1 MEVARYLTTGARVLA
16 LTAAVVMLGAVPVAQ
31 TPSTPSRPTFA
42 VTVDQVEVDVTVV
55 DASGKF
61 VTGLAPEDFQVFE
74 DGRPQRIGTFS
85 FVDLP
90 RERQQPFLIGG
101 RPTAPDVR
109 SNRNA
114 LAGRVYVLVL
124 DDLNVNPIRSL
135 YVRRSARQFVER
147 HFGPHD
153 LAAVVASSGRKDV
166 AQEFT
171 SDPSLLLRAIDAFVG
186 QRLPSSEIQRID
198 NYYQAELLSN
208 LDQTTQMGREE
219 EETVLNPITRMQSF
233 DPSHLERGARAVG
246 VLESMRNLTEY
257 LEGVPGRR
265 KALLWFSEGLDYPMA
280 DAFSSVDGNALI
292 QLTQEAVR
300 AAARSNV
307 NIYALDPRGLI
318 GLTADFI
325 DMTRSGGPDR
335 MGLDMMRLD
344 GSRAM
349 LGGTQALLDEMRLTQ
364 ASLETLAE
372 STGGFAAVNTNSFA
386 DAFDRIVEANSQY
399 YLLGYAAPNHP
410 RNGQFHRIEVKVN
423 RPGVTVVARRGYP
436 ALSRNPTR
444 EERSQAALQRWT
456 LDRRHG
462 GTDDTSIEL
471 RAALN
476 RAVQQ
481 TGLEIAVQ
489 AVALKAASGT
499 TPTVVLTVEVNGS
512 ELVFTEQ
519 ANALVADTIELSY
532 FALDGDGEP
541 LGATRSAVNLAILPN
556 THQRVKT
563 HGVRLTARTAMP
575 RGRYQLR
582 IGARDVNGGK
592 IGTVFSDL
600 IVPDF
605 ASEPLMI
612 SGLLVSSTSAGDVL
626 TAQRDLP
633 AERLLGA
640 PPSVRRTF
648 TRSETLKVLAEIYD
662 NMPAHENR
670 RIEIHARM
678 IDERGQDVFS
688 SQSHLRNGP
697 GGEPAWS
704 AIGHVTQIPLSTITP
719 GRYLLR
725 VEATNPRTGA
735 PVSAETLVSVTND

>member
-1 MEVARYLTTGARVLA
+1 MCARAVA
-16 LTAAVVMLGAVPVAQ
+16 LTVTASILGVGLVAQ
-31 TPSTPSRPTFA
+31 TPSTAPPPTFT
-42 VTVDQVEVDVTVV
+42 VSVDQVDVDVTVV
-55 DASGKF
+55 DATGKF
-61 VTGLAPEDFQVFE
+61 VAGLGPEDFQVFE
-74 DGRPQRIGTFS
+74 DGVPQRIGTFS
-85 FVDLP
+85 LVDLP
-90 RERQQPFLIGG
+90 RERQQPFLVGG
-101 RPTAPDVR
+101 RPIAPDVR
-109 SNRNA
+109 SNKNA

-147 HFGPHD
+147 HFGPND
-153 LAAVVASSGRKDV
+153 LAAVVASSGRKEV

-171 SDPSLLLRAIDAFVG
+171 SDPSLLLRAIDSFVG

-208 LDQTTQMGREE
+208 LDQTTQMGRDQEQ
-219 EETVLNPITRMQSF
+219 TVQNLITRMQSF
-233 DPSHLERGARAVG
+233 DPSNLERGARAVG

-265 KALLWFSEGLDYPMA
+265 KALLWFSEGLDYPMQ
-280 DAFSSVDGNALI
+280 DAFSSVDGDAI
-292 QLTQEAVR
+292 MQLTQEAVR

-335 MGLDMMRLD
+335 MGIDMMRLD
-344 GSRAM
+344 GSRAT
-349 LGGTQALLDEMRLTQ
+349 LSGTQALLDEMRLTQ
-364 ASLETLAE
+364 TSLQTLAE
-372 STGGFAAVNTNSFA
+372 NTGGFAAVNTNSFA
-386 DAFDRIVEANSQY
+386 DAFDRIVEANSRY

-436 ALSRNPTR
+436 ALSRNATR
-444 EERSQAALQRWT
+444 EERSQAALKRWV
-456 LDRRHG
+456 LDGRHG
-462 GTDDTSIEL
+462 GTTDTSIEL

-489 AVALKAASGT
+489 AVALKAASGNI
-499 TPTVVLTVEVNGS
+499 PTVVFTVEVNGTA
-512 ELVFTEQ
+512 LVFTEQ
-519 ANALVADTIELSY
+519 PNALLADTIELSY

-563 HGVRLTARTAMP
+563 HGVRLTARTTMP
-575 RGRYQLR
+575 QGRYQLR

-592 IGTVFSDL
+592 VGTVFSDL
-600 IVPDF
+600 VVPDF
-605 ASEPLMI
+605 ASQPLMV
-612 SGLLVSSTSAGDVL
+612 SGLLLSSTRAGYVL
-626 TAQRDLP
+626 TAQRDGQTEL
-633 AERLLGA
+633 RLGA

-648 TRSETLKVLAEIYD
+648 SQSETLRVLAEIYD
-662 NMPAHENR
+662 NIPANENR
-670 RIEIHARM
+670 RIEIHARL

-688 SQSHLRNGP
+688 SRNQVPNGP
-697 GGEPAWS
+697 GAEPAWT
-704 AIGHVTQIPLSTITP
+704 AIGNVTQIPLSNIAP

-725 VEATNPRTGA
+725 VEATSTRNRT
-735 PVSAETLVSVTND
+735 PVSSETLINVTAGDD